1 MKKPSWMSEFKD
13 FISRGNV
20 IDLAVGVVIGGAFTA
35 IVNGI
40 VDAII
45 KPIITLISGQTSFD
59 EVTIGIFPIGTLI
72 SAIINFLLISFVV
85 FWMVKVINGA
95 MNKVHHKEEEP
106 EADPEPSKEEV
117 LLTEKLLFIQNSS
130 SCLHCFPP
138 KKQIKFLFILKIME
152 QQCFADSSRLCHIR
166 NRRSPVTGVTKH
178 LKSGIY
184 NPLLLFFRQAIK
196 FLVHSTDSLRFL
208 YDSI

>member
-40 VDAII
+40 VDA
-45 KPIITLISGQTSFD
+45 ITLISGQTSFD

-117 LLTEKLLFIQNSS
+117 LLTEIRDLLKAQ
-130 SCLHCFPP
+130 
-138 KKQIKFLFILKIME
+138 QDAGDDIK
-152 QQCFADSSRLCHIR
+152 
-166 NRRSPVTGVTKH
+166 
-178 LKSGIY
+178 
-184 NPLLLFFRQAIK
+184 
-196 FLVHSTDSLRFL
+196 
-208 YDSI
+208 

>member
-35 IVNGI
+35 IVNGV
-40 VDAII
+40 VDSII
-45 KPIITLISGQTSFD
+45 NPIITLISGQTDFD
-59 EVTIGIFPIGTLI
+59 KVTVGIFPIGTLI

-106 EADPEPSKEEV
+106 EADPEPSKGEV
-117 LLTEKLLFIQNSS
+117 LLTEIRDLLKAQ
-130 SCLHCFPP
+130 
-138 KKQIKFLFILKIME
+138 QDAGDDIK
-152 QQCFADSSRLCHIR
+152 
-166 NRRSPVTGVTKH
+166 
-178 LKSGIY
+178 
-184 NPLLLFFRQAIK
+184 
-196 FLVHSTDSLRFL
+196 
-208 YDSI
+208 